1 MLKNNRFSYFILII
15 FTVILGVLS
24 RKIAGIPNFLGDILY
39 AVMVYFGICFVFI
52 NDTNHKPNIEHS
64 IYPHPKPLQMRGS
77 KIELY
82 YICVR
87 YYNQKKMTILALLF
101 CFCIEFLQLY
111 RAQWIVSIR
120 KTTLGHYALGQGFM
134 WSDLVYYTIGI
145 VFASVF
151 CFFSLNKPKNY

>member
-52 NDTNHKPNIEHS
+52 NDTNHKPNIDYS
-64 IYPHPKPLQMRGS
+64 IYPHPKS
-77 KIELY
+77 
-82 YICVR
+82 
-87 YYNQKKMTILALLF
+87 
-101 CFCIEFLQLY
+101 QLY

-145 VFASVF
+145 VFASIF